1 MHNSVEVWRSHYSQL
16 WQMAELVLGTVY
28 CKYSVYYILLG
39 GVTRRGKMTAY
50 TAWITAQS
58 VQ

>member
-1 MHNSVEVWRSHYSQL
+1 MT
-16 WQMAELVLGTVY
+16 ELFLGTVY

-39 GVTRRGKMTAY
+39 GVTRQQEDRMTTCIAL
-50 TAWITAQS
+50 ITEMR

>member
-1 MHNSVEVWRSHYSQL
+1 
-16 WQMAELVLGTVY
+16 MAELFLGTVY

-39 GVTRRGKMTAY
+39 GVTRQQEDRTTCIALTTEMR
-50 TAWITAQS
+50 